1 MKMRNKIFIILI
13 TVIILIFFSLI
24 SCGKQI
30 NTTTTTKIADVAT
43 TIQATTTTVKETT
56 TTKVEGVVNPY
67 LNGNVFTPP
76 VAAAEIKL
84 IDHNGQPFQLSSF
97 RGKVVLVFFG
107 FSHCVDECPETMARI
122 KQALET
128 VGDTSKNVEVVMV
141 STDLANDTP
150 ESMKEFMGKFNPAF
164 LGLLGTSDELAKV
177 WHDYGVTVL
186 DGGETHSSFT
196 YVVDKKG
203 MLRETF
209 LRNLTPDDVAADLK
223 ALLAEK

>member
-122 KQALET
+122 SQALET

-141 STDLANDTP
+141 STDPTNDTP

-164 LGLLGTSDELAKV
+164 LGLLGTSDELAKA

-196 YVVDKKG
+196 YVVDKKKVCCAKP
-203 MLRETF
+203 F
-209 LRNLTPDDVAADLK
+209 CAI
-223 ALLAEK
+223 